1 MYYKKQ
7 FTTERAKKAYIDL
20 LLKKLAEEAGK
31 GGLSDE
37 IFNEEIRTSATDSIT
52 APHKKEKSLKR
63 FMDDSPREQFEQW
76 LDYYRRFQERKK
88 IAPDDMMKYM
98 AHTD

>member
-1 MYYKKQ
+1 MYSKNQ
-7 FTTERAKKAYIDL
+7 FTSERAEQAYIDL

-37 IFNEEIRTSATDSIT
+37 FLSGEEIISATDSIT
-52 APHKKEKSLKR
+52 IPHKRENSLRR
-63 FMDDSPREQFEQW
+63 FMDKSPREQFEQW

-88 IAPDDMMKYM
+88 IAPDNIMKYM
-98 AHTD
+98 AHAD

>member
-1 MYYKKQ
+1 M
-7 FTTERAKKAYIDL
+7 
-20 LLKKLAEEAGK
+20 AEEAGK

-37 IFNEEIRTSATDSIT
+37 IFNEEIRTSATNSIT

-63 FMDDSPREQFEQW
+63 FMDDSSREQFEQW